1 MLNVVAPSQEH
12 NLIVNDFWSAKSLQ
26 TLIMVG
32 HVKHSSLLIK
42 NMSGKVKKFHDIDA
56 RGLRAVVAGRSHN
69 VGLPIGNLN
78 KAFLPL
84 WLLAPPVPI
93 LSG

>member
-1 MLNVVAPSQEH
+1 MA
-12 NLIVNDFWSAKSLQ
+12 
-26 TLIMVG
+26 G

-42 NMSGKVKKFHDIDA
+42 DMSDKEKKFHDIDA

-78 KAFLPL
+78 ESFLPL